1 MALKSKGFFLNL
13 EEGASSDQ
21 AIQIAPVRDL
31 PEEDGQEEALAP
43 IPAISKTT
51 DGSVTTEIAKP
62 APAVTTPATASAPAA
77 SAPAASAPVAS
88 APAAS
93 VPAPSAPAPS
103 TPAAAAGSLTTA
115 EAIAA
120 ELAKAEAERPVVT
133 LSTFAPE
140 MVQPGRALRPE
151 RRRPGRNLKGFKDMA
166 SELFSS

>member
-77 SAPAASAPVAS
+77 SAPGAS

-93 VPAPSAPAPS
+93 VPAPSASAPS